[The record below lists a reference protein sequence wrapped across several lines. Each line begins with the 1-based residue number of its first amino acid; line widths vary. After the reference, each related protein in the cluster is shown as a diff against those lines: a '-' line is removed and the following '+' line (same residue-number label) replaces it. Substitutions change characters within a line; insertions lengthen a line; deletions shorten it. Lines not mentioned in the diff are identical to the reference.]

1 MTRSSAAVL
10 SRLQE
15 RLVAELRKGTL
26 LSDACATVGVSQA
39 EVGGWLIRS
48 EAFSDAVEGI
58 RRFKETE
65 ARLLVP
71 DVDRHALQAL
81 CYAGAL
87 TGSVAMALVTF
98 VRGRPGL
105 MGNPRTEGSP
115 LPQANQ
121 TQGGRRRV
129 RRR

>member
-1 MTRSSAAVL
+1 MTTNSATAL
-10 SRLQE
+10 TRLQE

-26 LSDACATVGVSQA
+26 LRDACATVGVSQA

-48 EAFSDAVEGI
+48 EAFSESVEGI

-105 MGNPRTEGSP
+105 MGSPRTEGSP
-115 LPQANQ
+115 LPQTNPAKS
-121 TQGGRRRV
+121 GRGRV
-129 RRR
+129 RGR